1 MNEKSS
7 RSHAIFQIQIEQEII
22 ERKTKLIG
30 KLFLVDLA
38 GSESV
43 NKIIL
48 IFKMIFVKFQANS
61 GGDLKEGGAIKQGL
75 FALGRV
81 INALHDKVQ

>member
-1 MNEKSS
+1 MNKESS

-48 IFKMIFVKFQANS
+48 IFKMIFVKF
-61 GGDLKEGGAIKQGL
+61 
-75 FALGRV
+75 
-81 INALHDKVQ
+81 